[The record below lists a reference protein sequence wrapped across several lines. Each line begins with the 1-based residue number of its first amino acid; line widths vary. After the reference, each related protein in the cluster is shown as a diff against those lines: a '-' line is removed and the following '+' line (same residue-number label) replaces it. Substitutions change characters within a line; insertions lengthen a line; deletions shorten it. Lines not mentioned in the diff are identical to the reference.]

1 MQESTRTDLSYDNL
15 NLSMKCKSAKVIDL
29 NKTNKVIRKAHEGA
43 KESKVMLKRTDDYIN
58 LEIHAYADTLFKTQD
73 EKTRS
78 FKERILFL
86 INGKKAS
93 PLMWKS
99 IKISKVLQE
108 FLYSTKQVERKSL
121 RHMIQNL
128 KDSVSRGEVEE
139 FKWVDTKNMLTDVLT
154 KESAISDQSCDWK
167 NWSCWH
173 KQRKKE
179 ISGGSLWYLS
189 KASNQLRPKSK

>member
-1 MQESTRTDLSYDNL
+1 MHTLIHCS
-15 NLSMKCKSAKVIDL
+15 
-29 NKTNKVIRKAHEGA
+29 RKE
-43 KESKVMLKRTDDYIN
+43 
-58 LEIHAYADTLFKTQD
+58 QD

-154 KESAISDQSCDWK
+154 KESANSDQSCD
-167 NWSCWH
+167 
-173 KQRKKE
+173 
-179 ISGGSLWYLS
+179 
-189 KASNQLRPKSK
+189 